1 MDSSGK
7 KASAMKF
14 LKNKI
19 IKLVIFLKFFF
30 PELSTTYQILFLL
43 QFIFFIASIVL
54 GFLHIDKLNIAVYH
68 FMASIIFVASM
79 DSIISNSFKI

>member
-1 MDSSGK
+1 
-7 KASAMKF
+7 MKF

-30 PELSTTYQILFLL
+30 PELSKKRQLLFTL
-43 QFIFFIASIVL
+43 QFIFFIASIAL

-68 FMASIIFVASM
+68 FIASTIFAMSM